1 MQIDGVFLLELGLG
15 KFYSALMTSLIQ
27 YLIQYKM
34 DARLQRNTKELFYQ
48 NENLFRAY
56 GPVWTGFGTSE
67 SRGL

>member
-34 DARLQRNTKELFYQ
+34 DARLQRNSSNFLS
-48 NENLFRAY
+48 NENVFWANC
-56 GPVWTGFGTSE
+56 PVWVGFGTSE